1 MMSSSEWM
9 VILTTGGTP
18 VLILPDIRRTVVA
31 KMRVFLLKGE
41 VLLGPGLGE
50 LQELEELLQ
59 LLHVTLQY
67 QVHS

>member
-1 MMSSSEWM
+1 MSSSEWM